1 MNIVSKVQH
10 KIFVK
15 DYEGKELYSI
25 GLSKKD
31 MQGNYI
37 NGYMTC
43 RFRKGEHIP
52 NKANII
58 IKDAW
63 LDFSVSNKKTYPYI
77 FINEYELVNE
87 NIHADVKQGEYKTI
101 KAVEQSEEEVVYNNA
116 YEEMGKE
123 VEIDPS
129 ELPF

>member
-1 MNIVSKVQH
+1 MNIVSKTQH

-31 MQGNYI
+31 IAGNYI

-63 LDFSVSNKKTYPYI
+63 LDFYIKDKKTIPFI

-87 NIHADVKQGEYKTI
+87 NKK
-101 KAVEQSEEEVVYNNA
+101 EETKDY

>member
-1 MNIVSKVQH
+1 MNIVSNTKH
-10 KIFVK
+10 MIFVK

-31 MQGNYI
+31 IAGNYI
-37 NGYMTC
+37 NGYMSC

-52 NKANII
+52 NKTNII

-63 LDFSVSNKKTYPYI
+63 LDFSVSNKKTYPCI

-87 NIHADVKQGEYKTI
+87 NKEEK
-101 KAVEQSEEEVVYNNA
+101 VEETKDY

-123 VEIDPS
+123 VEIDPN

>member
-1 MNIVSKVQH
+1 MNIVSKQKH
-10 KIFVK
+10 KIFVN

-31 MQGNYI
+31 IAGNYI

-43 RFRKGEHIP
+43 RFKKGEHIP

-58 IKDAW
+58 IKEGW

-77 FINEYELVNE
+77 FINEYEIVNDNQTE
-87 NIHADVKQGEYKTI
+87 ETKKDV
-101 KAVEQSEEEVVYNNA
+101 

-123 VEIDPS
+123 IEIDDS

>member
-1 MNIVSKVQH
+1 MNIVSKQKH
-10 KIFVK
+10 KIFVN

-31 MQGNYI
+31 IAGNYI
-37 NGYMTC
+37 NGYMPC
-43 RFRKGEHIP
+43 RFKKDEHVP
-52 NKANII
+52 NKSNII

-63 LDFSVSNKKTYPYI
+63 LDFNVSNKKTYPYI
-77 FINEYELVNE
+77 FINEYEIVNDNQE
-87 NIHADVKQGEYKTI
+87 TKKDV
-101 KAVEQSEEEVVYNNA
+101 

-123 VEIDPS
+123 IEIDET

>member
-1 MNIVSKVQH
+1 MNIVSNTKH
-10 KIFVK
+10 IIFVK
-15 DYEGKELYSI
+15 DFEGKEVYSI

-31 MQGNYI
+31 IAGNYI

-52 NKANII
+52 NKSNII
-58 IKDAW
+58 IKEGW

-77 FINEYELVNE
+77 FINEYEIVNE
-87 NIHADVKQGEYKTI
+87 NQTEETKKDV
-101 KAVEQSEEEVVYNNA
+101 

-123 VEIDPS
+123 IEIDES

>member
-1 MNIVSKVQH
+1 MNIVSKTQH
-10 KIFVK
+10 KIFVN

-31 MQGNYI
+31 ISGNYI
-37 NGYMTC
+37 NGYMNC
-43 RFRKGEHIP
+43 KFRKNEHIP
-52 NKANII
+52 NKATII

-63 LDFSVSNKKTYPYI
+63 LDFNVSNKKTYPYI

-87 NIHADVKQGEYKTI
+87 NKVEESKEIKEDPYEQMGE
-101 KAVEQSEEEVVYNNA
+101 
-116 YEEMGKE
+116 E
-123 VEIDPS
+123 VEIDET